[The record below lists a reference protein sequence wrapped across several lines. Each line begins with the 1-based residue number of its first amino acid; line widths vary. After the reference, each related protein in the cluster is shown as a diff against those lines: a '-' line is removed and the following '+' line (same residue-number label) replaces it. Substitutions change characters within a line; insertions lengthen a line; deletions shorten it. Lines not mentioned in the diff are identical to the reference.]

1 MFTVISIHRDHFR
14 PRPCANDAIYFPLPQ
29 RNFCS
34 APNWRTENFDAAKEN
49 HRCARKRLDT
59 FFGSV
64 RFDSEASIPVSCAN
78 RFYWFIVA
86 ETSNRYP
93 LYSRYSSQLSKWLPV
108 RSNKNSMASSSKNKQ
123 TTALIPIWH
132 RQFRRYQIQMR
143 KAQMNTSYPYCRLR
157 EGIQWAESY
166 NNSIEK

>member
-1 MFTVISIHRDHFR
+1 MIVLIPYINLLNLSWLIKCLFLRNMEPFRDHFR

-108 RSNKNSMASSSKNKQ
+108 RSNKNSMASSSD
-123 TTALIPIWH
+123 W
-132 RQFRRYQIQMR
+132 
-143 KAQMNTSYPYCRLR
+143 
-157 EGIQWAESY
+157 W
-166 NNSIEK
+166 EKH